1 MDNIE
6 VGEILTV
13 MDENNREQEIE
24 VLDLMTV
31 DNTEY
36 AAVRIAEDNQ
46 EDSEEDLKV
55 YLLRIEEDE
64 LCVIDNDEEFEK
76 VSTAF
81 IEAREDLE

>member
-1 MDNIE
+1 M
-6 VGEILTV
+6 L
-13 MDENNREQEIE
+13 DENNREQEIE

-31 DNTEY
+31 DNKEY
-36 AAVRIAEDNQ
+36 AAVRIAEDSQ
-46 EDSEEDLKV
+46 ENSEEDLKV

>member
-1 MDNIE
+1 
-6 VGEILTV
+6 

>member
-81 IEAREDLE
+81 IEAREGLE